1 MKAILFSLIF
11 CSTVFSQTQKERDFI
26 VKQSNPK
33 EIAGLKETLKDNYF
47 KNQNEIRAFLLKN
60 PNTENP
66 INIQR
71 LIDGVPIYYQE
82 DNNALCSQTLRANAM
97 YPSGS
102 LGLSV
107 TGQGI
112 TIGMW
117 DGGRVRESHVE
128 FGGGRLTLGDAA
140 LTLSTHSTHVLGTMI
155 ASGVSIPR
163 RGLAY
168 QASAIAYDFSND
180 TAEIFNFASLGYLVS
195 NHSYGNIATNLPQSS
210 FGAYNSQSIEADNL
224 MFTFPFY
231 QMVKSAGNDRSTTT
245 LDQVLGKG
253 GYDLLTGVGNAKNG
267 ITVAAVEGIMSN
279 GDDNS
284 FVMSTFSNFGPPDDG
299 RIKPDLSSKG
309 VAVSSTISISDNGY
323 SELQGTSM
331 AAPGITGL
339 IALLQKHYNNLNPGT
354 FMRSATVRALLF
366 QSAREAGDYIGP
378 DYRFGWGL
386 PDGTAAAQ
394 IISNKNISTIVEEN
408 TLNNEQVYTKNITI
422 NSIQDINVA
431 IAWTDRIGVA
441 NLSGDIDNRT
451 PRLINNL
458 DLKILKDGTTY
469 YPWKLDP
476 DAFEDPATNNSDNN
490 VDNIERVNIYGAQ
503 PGVYT
508 IQISHKGTLAG
519 SSQDFSLVGS
529 ASGTGLGIDSR
540 DFENNVFIYPNPAS
554 SILNF
559 IVKNNITISTIT
571 INDISGK
578 EIYKAGNA
586 INNSIDVSNL
596 SSGVYFV
603 TFKSDTSLVT
613 KKFIKE

>member
-1 MKAILFSLIF
+1 
-11 CSTVFSQTQKERDFI
+11 
-26 VKQSNPK
+26 
-33 EIAGLKETLKDNYF
+33 
-47 KNQNEIRAFLLKN
+47 
-60 PNTENP
+60 
-66 INIQR
+66 
-71 LIDGVPIYYQE
+71 
-82 DNNALCSQTLRANAM
+82 
-97 YPSGS
+97 
-102 LGLSV
+102 
-107 TGQGI
+107 
-112 TIGMW
+112 
-117 DGGRVRESHVE
+117 
-128 FGGGRLTLGDAA
+128 
-140 LTLSTHSTHVLGTMI
+140 
-155 ASGVSIPR
+155 
-163 RGLAY
+163 
-168 QASAIAYDFSND
+168 
-180 TAEIFNFASLGYLVS
+180 
-195 NHSYGNIATNLPQSS
+195 
-210 FGAYNSQSIEADNL
+210 
-224 MFTFPFY
+224 
-231 QMVKSAGNDRSTTT
+231 
-245 LDQVLGKG
+245 
-253 GYDLLTGVGNAKNG
+253 
-267 ITVAAVEGIMSN
+267 
-279 GDDNS
+279 
-284 FVMSTFSNFGPPDDG
+284 
-299 RIKPDLSSKG
+299 
-309 VAVSSTISISDNGY
+309 
-323 SELQGTSM
+323 M

-408 TLNNEQVYTKNITI
+408 TLNNGQVYTKNITI

-540 DFENNVFIYPNPAS
+540 DFENNVFIIQTSGNYSFGNIFIYPNPAS

-586 INNSIDVSNL
+586 INNSLDVSNL

-603 TFKSDTSLVT
+603 TFTSESNSIT

>member
-1 MKAILFSLIF
+1 
-11 CSTVFSQTQKERDFI
+11 
-26 VKQSNPK
+26 
-33 EIAGLKETLKDNYF
+33 
-47 KNQNEIRAFLLKN
+47 
-60 PNTENP
+60 
-66 INIQR
+66 
-71 LIDGVPIYYQE
+71 
-82 DNNALCSQTLRANAM
+82 
-97 YPSGS
+97 
-102 LGLSV
+102 
-107 TGQGI
+107 
-112 TIGMW
+112 
-117 DGGRVRESHVE
+117 
-128 FGGGRLTLGDAA
+128 
-140 LTLSTHSTHVLGTMI
+140 
-155 ASGVSIPR
+155 
-163 RGLAY
+163 
-168 QASAIAYDFSND
+168 
-180 TAEIFNFASLGYLVS
+180 
-195 NHSYGNIATNLPQSS
+195 
-210 FGAYNSQSIEADNL
+210 
-224 MFTFPFY
+224 
-231 QMVKSAGNDRSTTT
+231 
-245 LDQVLGKG
+245 
-253 GYDLLTGVGNAKNG
+253 
-267 ITVAAVEGIMSN
+267 
-279 GDDNS
+279 
-284 FVMSTFSNFGPPDDG
+284 
-299 RIKPDLSSKG
+299 
-309 VAVSSTISISDNGY
+309 
-323 SELQGTSM
+323 
-331 AAPGITGL
+331 
-339 IALLQKHYNNLNPGT
+339 
-354 FMRSATVRALLF
+354 MRSATVRALLF

-408 TLNNEQVYTKNITI
+408 TLNNGQVYTKNITI

-431 IAWTDRIGVA
+431 IAWTDRIGVV

-603 TFKSDTSLVT
+603 TFTSESNSIT